1 MISSP
6 CLGKIKRNNDQMQA
20 LIESEIKDNKEK
32 TFNPCQQSI
41 KANRYSIFWALSFLI
56 ERREMKWLMEKK
68 ELQAKNLHSSLYSVV
83 FYIQKLCKLMSLGLL
98 SLTYHTRARWIFF
111 SSSCKIITQCIKI
124 QWQND
129 EANFKKSNF
138 DQILIIVLLLVWS
151 N

>member
-1 MISSP
+1 
-6 CLGKIKRNNDQMQA
+6 MQA

-98 SLTYHTRARWIFF
+98 SLTYHTRAR
-111 SSSCKIITQCIKI
+111 
-124 QWQND
+124 
-129 EANFKKSNF
+129 
-138 DQILIIVLLLVWS
+138 
-151 N
+151 